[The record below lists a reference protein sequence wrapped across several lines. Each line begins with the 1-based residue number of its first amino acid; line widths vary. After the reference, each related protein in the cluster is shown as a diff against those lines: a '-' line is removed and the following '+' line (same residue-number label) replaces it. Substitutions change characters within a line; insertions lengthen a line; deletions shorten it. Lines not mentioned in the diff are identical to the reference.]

1 MADEYGIQMYD
12 NEGNVLDTNL
22 DSALVV
28 EGVLIL
34 GNDPIGRLALDILFP
49 LREKFKGIFIM
60 PVFHAFCINSGAECR
75 PPRRGVCR
83 EAVFIWLR
91 QLITGWRCTTGRG

>member
-34 GNDPIGRLALDILFP
+34 GNG
-49 LREKFKGIFIM
+49 
-60 PVFHAFCINSGAECR
+60 VF
-75 PPRRGVCR
+75 
-83 EAVFIWLR
+83 
-91 QLITGWRCTTGRG
+91 